1 MRFLFYV
8 GVVQVI
14 ALIFGLFL
22 SKRLNT
28 FYLLFLLQLI
38 LAVLFEAYGYYIS
51 VVLGEYNLWLFNIY
65 ILLEISLLTLAYTV
79 LSKNKI
85 TNIFAAI
92 SLVMLVAFWVYSIYN
107 YGINTLANIFYISG
121 CILLVVLYFHL
132 LFALVIFNSHKI
144 LKNPLFWICS
154 SVLIYFGCFIP
165 YKGIENRMISNDI
178 DLAKRLFD
186 INLGLNIIRYS
197 LVAVA
202 FHLYGTQAKRG
213 YVEQ

>member
-14 ALIFGLFL
+14 ALIIGLYF
-22 SKRLNT
+22 SKRLNGL
-28 FYLLFLLQLI
+28 YLFFLLQLI
-38 LAVLFEAYGYYIS
+38 LAVVFEAYGFYINI
-51 VVLGEYNLWLFNIY
+51 VLGKYNLWLFNIY

-85 TNIFAAI
+85 TNIFTAI
-92 SLVMLVAFWVYSIYN
+92 SLVMLVVFWFYSIYN
-107 YGINTLANIFYISG
+107 NGIDTLANIFYISG

-132 LFALVIFNSHKI
+132 LFTQVIFNSHKI
-144 LKNPLFWICS
+144 LKNPLFWVCS

-165 YKGIENRMISNDI
+165 YKGIENRMLSNDI

-186 INLGLNIIRYS
+186 INLALNIIRYS

-202 FHLYGTQAKRG
+202 FYLYGSHAKRG
-213 YVEQ
+213 YVRQ